1 MNTDDYAI
9 LVGIDKYPGLGDGT
23 APADLKGPLSDVNA
37 VKKWLTAADGGD
49 LPPNNIIEISPQTR
63 QTFRADQPNFSDVT
77 ALLNMLYTRSK
88 NSRKSPFG
96 RRIYIYMAGHGFSP
110 GRMKACLYTA
120 EATIDFGQNVHA
132 TGWLNWLQDSGYFRE
147 YVLWVDACM
156 DRQCFFPPGEPGL
169 KPINKIAPPSAN
181 FVAFAAQRPLKAL
194 EQSISEDGGN
204 FHGAFTW
211 ALLKGLRG
219 AAVDVNGRVTGR
231 SLADWIRNA
240 MSARYTEADRQ
251 NTLVSKEPEVIAEDP
266 SLIFARGAVAPIYD
280 ITLNFSEAAQRG
292 WAAIWAGTPPKI
304 VQTFTVD
311 TLQKVVSLRPGLY
324 VLDTGMGGFR
334 QGFEVLESATID
346 IKDMGPPVDSP
357 PEDIRPFDVPPR
369 GFAAPVR
376 SERDQVYTLTVAP
389 GDLSAEIFV
398 IDSRFSLVDR
408 NTGRLSTPL
417 PPGIFKVK
425 IRISNALTE
434 RVILLDRDHTVPSG
448 LDRLAPP
455 ATVIPLSD
463 TAATHE
469 YHEYAREKAVKAT
482 AEMAVPE
489 GQASLMLMV
498 RAFSKKAGAV
508 KSDTPPWKGVQ
519 IVDADGQVVIDMEI
533 GDHVVHEEDRPDG
546 VAYASVVVA
555 PGCYYLRQRLS
566 QVPMPPSTNGGTS
579 VECRSCPIEQSVIA
593 CSGWRTEVYILRRVL
608 PGSREADVQPRV
620 AISMRRHDTPM
631 TRDTLFEDRLL
642 ETAKLAL
649 GSERRVLNDALEE
662 KLMKES
668 ANPIAGIIGGHLLL
682 VEHDRD
688 PGRDIS
694 LLDTLVT
701 NLRKQVGDNHPDVE
715 ALAKACRKAKIGGS
729 LVGPPMF
736 QRSWTLLARAAHKQP
751 DLIPASMWARVQAAT
766 LLPPFM
772 VWTTDER
779 IKTAARHQLAH
790 IVLGNQSTPPLPPTI
805 LAGDVPSPQG
815 VIDSPANAIIG
826 GNAIMGGAGEGSMP
840 SMAFGGNNAVSTRA
854 QGTSR
859 AARSIRAR
867 AIALDLPPSALDVLN
882 NDSK

>member
-9 LVGIDKYPGLGDGT
+9 LVGIDKYPGLGDGIT
-23 APADLKGPLSDVNA
+23 PANLKGPLNDVNA
-37 VKKWLTAADGGD
+37 VAKWLTAADGGD
-49 LPPNNIIEISPQTR
+49 LPPNNIIEISSQTR
-63 QTFRADQPNFSDVT
+63 ETFRADQPNFSDVT

-88 NSRKSPFG
+88 DSRKSPFG

-132 TGWLNWLQDSGYFRE
+132 TGWLSWLQDSGYFRE

-156 DRQCFFPPGEPGL
+156 DRQWFFPPGEPSL

-194 EQSISEDGGN
+194 EHSIPEDGDN

-219 AAVDVNGRVTGR
+219 AAADVNGRVTGR

-240 MSARYTEADRQ
+240 MSARYTEEDRQ

-266 SLIFARGAVAPIYD
+266 SLIFIRGAVAPKYD
-280 ITLNFSEAAQRG
+280 ITLNFTDAAQRG
-292 WAAIWAGTPPKI
+292 RASIWAGTPPTV

-324 VLDTGMGGFR
+324 VLSTEMGGFR
-334 QGFEVLESATID
+334 QGFEVLESASVD
-346 IKDMGPPVDSP
+346 IQDTGPLADSP
-357 PEDIRPFDVPPR
+357 LENTRPLNVQLRD
-369 GFAAPVR
+369 FAEQVD
-376 SERDQVYTLTVAP
+376 SERDRVFTLTVAP
-389 GDLSAEIFV
+389 EDLSAEIFV
-398 IDSRFSLVDR
+398 IDSRFSLVDC
-408 NTGRLSTPL
+408 NLGRLSTPL
-417 PPGIFKVK
+417 PLGIFKIK
-425 IRISNALTE
+425 IRISNAITE
-434 RVILLDRDHTVPSG
+434 RIILLDRDHTVPGG
-448 LDRLAPP
+448 LDRLTPP

-469 YHEYAREKAVKAT
+469 YHEYAREKALKAT
-482 AEMAVPE
+482 AEIAVPE
-489 GQASLMLMV
+489 GQASFMLMV
-498 RAFSKKAGAV
+498 RSFNKKAGAV
-508 KSDTPPWKGVQ
+508 ENDTPPWKGVQ
-519 IVDADGQVVIDMEI
+519 IVDADGQVVVDMEI
-533 GDHVVHEEDRPDG
+533 GDHVVHEEDQPDG

-566 QVPMPPSTNGGTS
+566 QVPMPPSTNGSTT

-608 PGSREADVQPRV
+608 SGSREADVQPQV

-631 TRDTLFEDRLL
+631 TPDTLFEDRLL
-642 ETAKLAL
+642 EIAKLAL
-649 GSERRVLNDALEE
+649 GRERRVLNDALEE

-688 PGRDIS
+688 PRRDIS

-701 NLRKQVGDNHPDVE
+701 NLRKQIGENHPDVE
-715 ALAKACRKAKIGGS
+715 ALAKACRKAKIS
-729 LVGPPMF
+729 SPLVGPPMF
-736 QRSWTLLARAAHKQP
+736 QRSWTLLAHAAHKQP
-751 DLIPASMWARVQAAT
+751 DLIPASMWTRVHAAT
-766 LLPPFM
+766 SLAPFM

-779 IKTAARHQLAH
+779 VKTAARHQLAH
-790 IVLGNQSTPPLPPTI
+790 IVLGDQSTLPLPPTI
-805 LAGDVPSPQG
+805 PLGHMPDPQG
-815 VIDSPANAIIG
+815 MIGSPANAIIRG
-826 GNAIMGGAGEGSMP
+826 DATMVGVAAGLMP
-840 SMAFGGNNAVSTRA
+840 SMAFGGNNAVSTRT

-859 AARSIRAR
+859 AARSMRAR
-867 AIALDLPPSALDVLN
+867 AIELDLPPSALDVLA
-882 NDSK
+882 KRQ